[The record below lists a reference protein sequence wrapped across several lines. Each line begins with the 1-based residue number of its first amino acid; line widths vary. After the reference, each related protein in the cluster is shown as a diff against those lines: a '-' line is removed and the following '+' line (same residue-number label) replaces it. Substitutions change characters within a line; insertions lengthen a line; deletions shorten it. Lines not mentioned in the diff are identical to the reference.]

1 MTRRI
6 TTALTS
12 LYLLL
17 LMTGT
22 AAANPIAK
30 IQEIFKSGTDLFLTI
45 IIPVLATCVLAW
57 QALMVA
63 LGRKQF
69 GDIIV
74 VACGCAVAI
83 SAGLIIKFFGS

>member
-1 MTRRI
+1 MTSRI
-6 TTALTS
+6 FTVFTS
-12 LYLLL
+12 LYFFL

-22 AAANPIAK
+22 ADANPIAK
-30 IQEIFKSGTDLFLTI
+30 IQELFKSGTDLFLTI

-69 GDIIV
+69 GDIV
-74 VACGCAVAI
+74 VVGCACAVAI
-83 SAGLIIKFFGS
+83 AAGPLIAFFGS